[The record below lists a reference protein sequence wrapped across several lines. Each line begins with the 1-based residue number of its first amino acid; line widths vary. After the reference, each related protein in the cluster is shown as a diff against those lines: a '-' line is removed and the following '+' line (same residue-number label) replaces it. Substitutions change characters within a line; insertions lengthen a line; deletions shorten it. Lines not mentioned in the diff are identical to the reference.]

1 MCRDLAAFFG
11 GWQDVDKMALDRGR
25 DMKNIL
31 LLEDDESLNRGIS
44 FKLEKESYQVFA
56 ASTLEEGYRLFEEN
70 PIQLVI
76 CDIMLKDGSGLEFCK
91 TIRKTSSVRFLFL
104 TAMDEEIDVV
114 MGYEAGADD
123 YMTKPFSLAVLLSKV
138 AAVFKRLG
146 EGKSERLE
154 SGRICFF
161 VQEMKVSVAGEETVL
176 TKNEWKLLKLFMENP
191 RQILS
196 KRQILSHVFDM
207 EGEFVDE
214 NTLAVNIKR
223 LREKIEEDSSKPVY
237 IKNIR
242 GIGYLWDK
250 ECSRGG

>member
-1 MCRDLAAFFG
+1 M
-11 GWQDVDKMALDRGR
+11 
-25 DMKNIL
+25 
-31 LLEDDESLNRGIS
+31 
-44 FKLEKESYQVFA
+44 
-56 ASTLEEGYRLFEEN
+56 
-70 PIQLVI
+70 
-76 CDIMLKDGSGLEFCK
+76 
-91 TIRKTSSVRFLFL
+91 

-123 YMTKPFSLAVLLSKV
+123 YMTKPFSLAVLISKV

-146 EGKSERLE
+146 DDKSERLE

-161 VQEMKVSVAGEETVL
+161 VQEMKVYVAGEETAL
-176 TKNEWKLLKLFMENP
+176 TKNEWKLLRLFMEHP
-191 RQILS
+191 KQILS
-196 KRQILSHVFDM
+196 KTQILSRVFDM

-250 ECSRGG
+250 ECSKG